1 MKQISTEQINGLLQV
16 IYQTNISA
24 QNFDAVKKM
33 LADLPEIK
41 EVKDDKNKETT
52 EAKETK

>member
-33 LADLPEIK
+33 LVELPAVK
-41 EVKDDKNKETT
+41 ETKDENKET
-52 EAKETK
+52 KETK